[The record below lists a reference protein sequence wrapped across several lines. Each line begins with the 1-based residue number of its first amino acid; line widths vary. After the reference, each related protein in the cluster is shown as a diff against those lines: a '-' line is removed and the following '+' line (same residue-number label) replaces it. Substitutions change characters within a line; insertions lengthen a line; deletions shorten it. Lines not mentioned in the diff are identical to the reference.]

1 MTTTQTGKRHWR
13 SYTVPGIWSFPKHQ
27 KISHAIR
34 VGNKIH
40 ISGQTARG
48 PEGEVEGGS
57 DVEAQGLAIWRHIE
71 TVLTYAGASM
81 DDIVKVFQFVVGQD
95 NFGAMTRARKAALG
109 EVKPRAVTS
118 VVVAGLARPDLLLEV
133 DVIAIL
139 PD

>member
-1 MTTTQTGKRHWR
+1 MTATQRGKDHWT
-13 SYTVPGIWSFPKHQ
+13 SYTVPGIWSFPEHQ

-34 VGNKIH
+34 VGNTIH

-57 DVEAQGLAIWRHIE
+57 DVEAQGMAIWRHIE
-71 TVLTYAGASM
+71 IILTHLGASM
-81 DDIVKVFQFVVGQD
+81 DDIVKVFQFVVGQE
-95 NFGAMTRARKAALG
+95 NFAAMTRARKAALG
-109 EVKPRAVTS
+109 EARPRAITS

-133 DVIAIL
+133 DVIAVM

>member
-1 MTTTQTGKRHWR
+1 MTATKTGKKHWT
-13 SYTVPGIWSFPKHQ
+13 SYTVPGIWSLPEHQ

-34 VGNKIH
+34 VGNTIH

-48 PEGEVEGGS
+48 LNGEAEGGS

-71 TVLTYAGASM
+71 TILTSVGASM
-81 DDIVKVFQFVVGQD
+81 DDIVKVFQFVVGKE
-95 NFGAMTRARKAALG
+95 NFAGMSRARKAALG
-109 EVKPRAVTS
+109 DAKLRAITS

-133 DVIAIL
+133 DVIAVV